1 MEYVPVLQGIETEAV
16 KKDGETI
23 RIKTTS
29 GEFTGRAVIL
39 ATGAAH
45 RNLGVPGEERF
56 SGRGVSYCSTCDGY
70 IFKDG
75 GRVVV
80 VGGGSS
86 ALTDAIYLDGIG
98 AKVTLVHRSDAFKAE
113 QHLQDILAERRITTI
128 MDAHVTAIEGKGK
141 VERVLVKRQ
150 DTGTTET
157 IEADGVFI
165 AIGYKPNNDLAR
177 AMGLEIDAGGYIVTD
192 AAGRTQM
199 KGVYAAGDVTGGIKQ
214 ITVAVAQG
222 SVAAISAF
230 EDLSGTNLRES
241 RLK

>member
-39 ATGAAH
+39 ATGASH
-45 RNLGVPGEERF
+45 RNLGVPGEEKF

-75 GRVVV
+75 GKVVV

-113 QHLQDILAERRITTI
+113 QHLQDILAERKITTI
-128 MDAHVTAIEGKGK
+128 MDAHVTTIEGKGK

-150 DTGTTET
+150 DTGTTDT

-192 AAGRTQM
+192 AAGRTSM
-199 KGVYAAGDVTGGIKQ
+199 KGVYAAGDVTGGVKQ

-230 EDLSGTNLRES
+230 EDLSGTNLRQS